1 MSLIEVMISTLLL
14 SIAVVAVD
22 ATVTVLQAQEVK
34 VNNRTQSLE
43 YLQQAQQAIT
53 KDVHAATATWTAPA
67 APTSL
72 PSTPITATALT
83 FTASLGG
90 GTPTINIVLNT
101 TTHVLLVTCTGVG
114 CKTGATSST
123 VITQA
128 DINNV
133 DSSSAFTLTTNEVSS
148 TSNSTTTNTFYFT
161 NVSSSLILDTPIVGA
176 THEVQTQLADP
187 NIVANNATFSCQ
199 SALNGTLGA
208 TGSC

>member
-22 ATVTVLQAQEVK
+22 ATVTVLQAQQVK
-34 VNNRTQSLE
+34 VNNRTQALE
-43 YLQQAQQAIT
+43 YLQQAQEAIT
-53 KDVHAATATWTAPA
+53 KDVHAATSTWTAPA
-67 APTSL
+67 LPTSA
-72 PSTPITATALT
+72 PSTPITATSLT

-90 GTPTINIVLNT
+90 GTPTINVTLNT

-114 CKTGATSST
+114 CRTGATASS
-123 VITQA
+123 VVAQA

-133 DSSSAFTLTTNEVSS
+133 DPSSGFTLTTNEVS
-148 TSNSTTTNTFYFT
+148 TTTRGATTNTFYFT
-161 NVSSSLILDTPIVGA
+161 NVSSSLILDAPSVGA

-187 NIVANNATFSCQ
+187 DIVANNAIFSCQ
-199 SALNGTLGA
+199 VALSSTGG